1 MKILVNFS
9 LENNYF
15 FIYVVLTIHK
25 DSFQEVSFVVFNNVP
40 PFWFSKWG
48 EHILHTL
55 ITYSY
60 FNILYS
66 KMCSICGGDFRN
78 HFSVYGLYVMPT
90 HW

>member
-60 FNILYS
+60 FNILNIL
-66 KMCSICGGDFRN
+66 CF
-78 HFSVYGLYVMPT
+78 
-90 HW
+90 

>member
-9 LENNYF
+9 LENDYF

-60 FNILYS
+60 FNILCFYLDIFIAKKPYLLLLS
-66 KMCSICGGDFRN
+66 R
-78 HFSVYGLYVMPT
+78 
-90 HW
+90 